1 MKNLGRGSDRWR
13 IKWKSIM
20 RVPEEDNKE
29 NKEEMIF
36 FLKKIRIAQK

>member
-1 MKNLGRGSDRWR
+1 
-13 IKWKSIM
+13 M

-36 FLKKIRIAQK
+36 KKKKDKNRSEITNDIYLNIQEAL

>member
-1 MKNLGRGSDRWR
+1 
-13 IKWKSIM
+13 M

-36 FLKKIRIAQK
+36 FLKDKNCSEITNDIYLNIQEAL

>member
-1 MKNLGRGSDRWR
+1 
-13 IKWKSIM
+13 M

-36 FLKKIRIAQK
+36 FLKKDKNCSEITNDIYLNIQEAL